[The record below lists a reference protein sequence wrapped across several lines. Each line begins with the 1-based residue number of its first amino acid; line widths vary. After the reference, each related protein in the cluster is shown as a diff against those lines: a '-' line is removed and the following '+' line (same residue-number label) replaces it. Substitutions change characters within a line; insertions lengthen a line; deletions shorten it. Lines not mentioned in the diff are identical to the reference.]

1 MDRNRHHKTKSQSGQ
16 ALTEYILLLVLTAGI
31 SISLFSMFNGFIQN
45 GFTRFNAVLESELR
59 VGGTADENLG
69 MWNN

>member
-1 MDRNRHHKTKSQSGQ
+1 MRLKQNKNTQSGQ
-16 ALTEYILLLVLTAGI
+16 ALTEYVLLLVLAAGI
-31 SISLFSMFNGFIQN
+31 SISFFSVFNGVLQN

-59 VGGTADENLG
+59 VGGFAENAT